1 MSLWP
6 LALLLLAGCETRSLQ
21 SCLASV
27 VLLGPAELT
36 LQCPPRDFYT
46 RPLRTQEDTP

>member
-1 MSLWP
+1 MS
-6 LALLLLAGCETRSLQ
+6 LALLLLSGCETRSLQ

-46 RPLRTQEDTP
+46 RQPPLPEDTP